1 MPDIYTVIAMLAVVV
16 VMGTAGFFILKSGS
30 SDSTASVHFA
40 AQSSRTVRHQADV
53 AITGRF

>member
-30 SDSTASVHFA
+30 
-40 AQSSRTVRHQADV
+40 
-53 AITGRF
+53 